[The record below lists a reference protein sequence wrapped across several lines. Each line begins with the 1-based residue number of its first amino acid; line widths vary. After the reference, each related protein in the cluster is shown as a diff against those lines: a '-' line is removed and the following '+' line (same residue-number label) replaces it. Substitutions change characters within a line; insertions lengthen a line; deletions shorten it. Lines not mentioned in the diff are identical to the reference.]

1 MVGTDNAPY
10 LLALRLTGRRVT
22 IIGGGTVAARR
33 IPGLLDSGA
42 DVAVISPELS
52 PQLAELAAAGRVR
65 WIQRGYAAGDC
76 AGAWLVGACASD
88 PDVNSAVADEA
99 DAAGIW
105 CVRADD
111 AAASRAWTPAS
122 GTAGDVRV
130 GVLSGDPRHS
140 ARVRDAIVG
149 ELASGAIA
157 SRPGEVPGDKPQR
170 PGAPLPGDKPQ
181 RPGAPLPGDKPQR
194 PGAPLPGATSRGGT
208 LPAGLGRGSV
218 ALVGGGP
225 GDPGLITVRGRQL
238 LGEADVVI
246 TDRLAPRSLL
256 AELAPDV
263 EIVDAAKVP
272 RGAAV
277 AQEHINAL
285 LVEHARAGRFVVRL
299 KGGDPF
305 IFGRGSEE
313 VLACL
318 RAGIAVTVVP
328 GVSSA
333 AAVPAA
339 AGVPLTHRGIAR
351 EFHVVS
357 AHVAPGDERSAVDW
371 RALAA
376 SPATLVLLMATE
388 HLQAVADTLIRHGR
402 HPRTPVSAIANGTL
416 PSQRTINAR
425 LDTVARDCARAGLRP
440 PAVVVVGE
448 VVTISEQISELCG
461 GLAGMRPW
469 GTFVPREGQHSGEQV
484 IPAARGSGPGEEG
497 GSDGSPPTSGAVRHD

>member
-1 MVGTDNAPY
+1 MAGTDHAPY
-10 LLALRLTGRRVT
+10 LLALRLAGRRVT

-33 IPGLLDSGA
+33 VPALLDSGA
-42 DVAVISPELS
+42 DVVVISPELN
-52 PQLAELAAAGRVR
+52 PQLAEFAAAGRIR
-65 WIQRGYAAGDC
+65 WSQRGYAPGDC
-76 AGAWLVGACASD
+76 EGAWLVGACASD
-88 PDVNSAVADEA
+88 PEVNSAVADEA

-130 GVLSGDPRHS
+130 GVLSGEPRHS
-140 ARVRDAIVG
+140 AEVRDAIVG
-149 ELASGAIA
+149 GLASGAIA
-157 SRPGEVPGDKPQR
+157 P
-170 PGAPLPGDKPQ
+170 
-181 RPGAPLPGDKPQR
+181 
-194 PGAPLPGATSRGGT
+194 RGQT
-208 LPAGLGRGSV
+208 LRGGSV

-238 LGEADVVI
+238 LAEADVVI

-256 AELAPDV
+256 AELPPDV

-299 KGGDPF
+299 KGGDSF
-305 IFGRGSEE
+305 VFGRGGEE
-313 VLACL
+313 ILACL

-333 AAVPAA
+333 VAVPAA
-339 AGVPLTHRGIAR
+339 AGVPLTHRGIAQ

-357 AHVAPGDERSAVDW
+357 AHVAPDDERSAVDW

-376 SPATLVLLMATE
+376 SSATLVLLMATE

-402 HPRTPVSAIANGTL
+402 HARTPVSAISDGTL

-461 GLAGMRPW
+461 GLAGTPW
-469 GTFVPREGQHSGEQV
+469 GIFVPHSGQQSREQV
-484 IPAARGSGPGEEG
+484 IPAARGSGPGGEG
-497 GSDGSPPTSGAVRHD
+497 GSGGSPPTSGAVRHE

>member
-1 MVGTDNAPY
+1 MAGTDHAPY
-10 LLALRLTGRRVT
+10 LLALRLAGRRVT

-33 IPGLLDSGA
+33 VPALLDSGA
-42 DVAVISPELS
+42 DVVIISPELS
-52 PQLAELAAAGRVR
+52 SQLAEFAAAGRIR
-65 WIQRGYAAGDC
+65 WTQRGYAPGDC
-76 AGAWLVGACASD
+76 AGAWLVGACTSD
-88 PDVNSAVADEA
+88 PDVNSAVAGEA

-130 GVLSGDPRHS
+130 GVLSGEPRHS
-140 ARVRDAIVG
+140 AEVRDAIVG
-149 ELASGAIA
+149 GLASGAIA
-157 SRPGEVPGDKPQR
+157 PGVM
-170 PGAPLPGDKPQ
+170 
-181 RPGAPLPGDKPQR
+181 
-194 PGAPLPGATSRGGT
+194 SRGGT
-208 LPAGLGRGSV
+208 QHPRLRGSV

-225 GDPGLITVRGRQL
+225 GDPGLITVRGREL

-256 AELAPDV
+256 SELSPDV

-299 KGGDPF
+299 KGGDSF
-305 IFGRGSEE
+305 VFGRGGEE
-313 VLACL
+313 ILACL
-318 RAGIAVTVVP
+318 RAGIAVRVVP

-333 AAVPAA
+333 VAVPAA
-339 AGVPLTHRGIAR
+339 AGVPLTHRGIAQ

-357 AHVAPGDERSAVDW
+357 AHVAPDDERSTVDW

-376 SPATLVLLMATE
+376 SSATLVLLMATE

-402 HPRTPVSAIANGTL
+402 HARTPVSAISDGTL

-461 GLAGMRPW
+461 GLAGTPPW
-469 GTFVPREGQHSGEQV
+469 GTFVPRDGQQSREQV
-484 IPAARGSGPGEEG
+484 IPAARGSGPGGEG
-497 GSDGSPPTSGAVRHD
+497 GSGGSPPTSGAVRHE

>member
-1 MVGTDNAPY
+1 MAGTDHAPY
-10 LLALRLTGRRVT
+10 LLALRLAGRRVT

-33 IPGLLDSGA
+33 VPALLDSGA
-42 DVAVISPELS
+42 DVVIISPELS
-52 PQLAELAAAGRVR
+52 PQLAEFAAAGRIR
-65 WIQRGYAAGDC
+65 WTQRGYAPGDC
-76 AGAWLVGACASD
+76 ADAWLVGACTSD

-130 GVLSGDPRHS
+130 GVLSGEPRHS
-140 ARVRDAIVG
+140 AEVRDAIVG
-149 ELASGAIA
+149 GLASGAIA
-157 SRPGEVPGDKPQR
+157 
-170 PGAPLPGDKPQ
+170 PGAGDTPGVRDA
-181 RPGAPLPGDKPQR
+181 PGAGDA
-194 PGAPLPGATSRGGT
+194 PGARPPRRGGT
-208 LPAGLGRGSV
+208 QHPRLRGSV

-225 GDPGLITVRGRQL
+225 GDPGLITVRGREL

-256 AELAPDV
+256 AELSPDV

-299 KGGDPF
+299 KGGDSF
-305 IFGRGSEE
+305 VFGRGGEE
-313 VLACL
+313 LLACL

-328 GVSSA
+328 GVTSA
-333 AAVPAA
+333 VAVPAA
-339 AGVPLTHRGIAR
+339 AGVPLTHRGIAQ

-357 AHVAPGDERSAVDW
+357 AHVAPDDERSAVDW

-376 SPATLVLLMATE
+376 SSATLVLLMATE

-402 HPRTPVSAIANGTL
+402 HARTPVSAISDGTL

-461 GLAGMRPW
+461 GLAGTPPW
-469 GTFVPREGQHSGEQV
+469 GTFVPLSGQQSKEQV
-484 IPAARGSGPGEEG
+484 IPAARGSGPGGEG
-497 GSDGSPPTSGAVRHD
+497 GSGGSPPTSGAVRHE

>member
-1 MVGTDNAPY
+1 MVGTDHTPY
-10 LLALRLTGRRVT
+10 LLALRLAGRRVT

-33 IPGLLDSGA
+33 VPALLDSGA
-42 DVAVISPELS
+42 DVVIISPELS
-52 PQLAELAAAGRVR
+52 PQLAEFAAGGRIR
-65 WIQRGYAAGDC
+65 WTQRGYAPGDC
-76 AGAWLVGACASD
+76 AGAWLVGACTSD
-88 PDVNSAVADEA
+88 PNVNSAVADEA

-130 GVLSGDPRHS
+130 GVLSGEPRHS
-140 ARVRDAIVG
+140 AEVRDAIVG
-149 ELASGAIA
+149 GLASGAIM
-157 SRPGEVPGDKPQR
+157 PGVV
-170 PGAPLPGDKPQ
+170 
-181 RPGAPLPGDKPQR
+181 
-194 PGAPLPGATSRGGT
+194 SRGGT
-208 LPAGLGRGSV
+208 LDARPRRGSV

-225 GDPGLITVRGRQL
+225 GDPGLITVRGREL
-238 LGEADVVI
+238 LAEADVVI

-256 AELAPDV
+256 AELSPDV

-285 LVEHARAGRFVVRL
+285 LVSRAQAGRFVVRL

-305 IFGRGSEE
+305 VFGRGGEE
-313 VLACL
+313 LLACL

-333 AAVPAA
+333 VAVPAA
-339 AGVPLTHRGIAR
+339 VGVPLTHRGIAQ

-357 AHVAPGDERSAVDW
+357 AHVAPDDERSAVDW

-376 SPATLVLLMATE
+376 SSATLVLLMATE

-402 HPRTPVSAIANGTL
+402 HPRTPVSAISDGTL

-448 VVTISEQISELCG
+448 VVTVSEQISELCG
-461 GLAGMRPW
+461 GLAGTPPW
-469 GTFVPREGQHSGEQV
+469 GTFVPRGGRQSGEQV
-484 IPAARGSGPGEEG
+484 IPAARGSGPGGEG
-497 GSDGSPPTSGAVRHD
+497 GSGASPPTSGAVRHE

>member
-1 MVGTDNAPY
+1 MGGTDHAPY
-10 LLALRLTGRRVT
+10 LLALRLAGRRVT

-33 IPGLLDSGA
+33 IPALLDSGA
-42 DVAVISPELS
+42 EVVVISPELS
-52 PQLAELAAAGRVR
+52 PQLAEFAAAGRIR
-65 WIQRGYAAGDC
+65 WIQRGYAPGDC

-140 ARVRDAIVG
+140 AEVRDAIVG
-149 ELASGAIA
+149 GLAAGAIA
-157 SRPGEVPGDKPQR
+157 SPAGEVPGAGPQR
-170 PGAPLPGDKPQ
+170 HSGTLSAAMSRRETLPG
-181 RPGAPLPGDKPQR
+181 G
-194 PGAPLPGATSRGGT
+194 SR
-208 LPAGLGRGSV
+208 RGSV

-225 GDPGLITVRGRQL
+225 GDPGLITVRGREL
-238 LGEADVVI
+238 LAEADVVI
-246 TDRLAPRSLL
+246 ADRLAPRSLL
-256 AELAPDV
+256 TELAPDV

-305 IFGRGSEE
+305 VFGRGGEE

-333 AAVPAA
+333 GAVPAA
-339 AGVPLTHRGIAR
+339 AGVPLTHRGIAQ

-402 HPRTPVSAIANGTL
+402 HPQTPVSAIANGTL

-461 GLAGMRPW
+461 GLAGTPPW
-469 GTFVPREGQHSGEQV
+469 GTFVPRGGQQSGEQV
-484 IPAARGSGPGEEG
+484 IPAARGSGPSGEG
-497 GSDGSPPTSGAVRHD
+497 GSGGSPPTSGAVRHD

>member
-1 MVGTDNAPY
+1 MAGTDHAPY
-10 LLALRLTGRRVT
+10 LLALRLAGRRVT

-33 IPGLLDSGA
+33 VPALLDSGA
-42 DVAVISPELS
+42 DVVIISPELS
-52 PQLAELAAAGRVR
+52 PQLAEFAAAGRIR
-65 WIQRGYAAGDC
+65 WTQRGYAPGDC
-76 AGAWLVGACASD
+76 AGAWLVGAYTSD
-88 PDVNSAVADEA
+88 PDVNSAVAGEA

-130 GVLSGDPRHS
+130 GVLSGEPRHS
-140 ARVRDAIVG
+140 AEVRDAIVG
-149 ELASGAIA
+149 GLASGAIA
-157 SRPGEVPGDKPQR
+157 PGAGDVPGAGDAPGVR
-170 PGAPLPGDKPQ
+170 PP
-181 RPGAPLPGDKPQR
+181 RPSGVLHGVM
-194 PGAPLPGATSRGGT
+194 SRGGT
-208 LPAGLGRGSV
+208 QHPRLRGSV

-225 GDPGLITVRGRQL
+225 GDPGLITVRGREL

-256 AELAPDV
+256 AELSPDV

-299 KGGDPF
+299 KGGDSF
-305 IFGRGSEE
+305 VFGRGGEE
-313 VLACL
+313 ILACL

-333 AAVPAA
+333 VAVPAA
-339 AGVPLTHRGIAR
+339 AGVPLTHRGIAQ

-357 AHVAPGDERSAVDW
+357 AHVAPDDERSAVDW

-402 HPRTPVSAIANGTL
+402 HARTPVSAISDGTL

-461 GLAGMRPW
+461 GLAGTPPW
-469 GTFVPREGQHSGEQV
+469 GTFVPRGGQQSREQV
-484 IPAARGSGPGEEG
+484 IPAARGSGPGGEG
-497 GSDGSPPTSGAVRHD
+497 GSGGSPPTSGAVRHE